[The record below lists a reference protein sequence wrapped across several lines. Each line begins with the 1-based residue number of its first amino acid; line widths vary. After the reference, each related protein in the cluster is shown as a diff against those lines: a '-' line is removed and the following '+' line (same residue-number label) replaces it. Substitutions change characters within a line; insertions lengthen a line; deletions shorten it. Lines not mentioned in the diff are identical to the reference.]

1 MLLSAG
7 GEYTATP
14 SLLLLLLLFLLLSS
28 GNSGESREDG
38 NHSPWLCWRG
48 VVVGTGE
55 GKEVEAEENDG
66 ISGASIVGGT
76 VLGTVVLG
84 TVVVGTVVVG
94 TVFVECWVGSD
105 AISKARAPSSKEPT
119 LAVSSFLLSPRTGNI
134 SSRVKVS
141 CCGGGTGF
149 SNGSCTLSFSAFH
162 SACTSVV
169 NSVVKAVGISI
180 PMFL

>member
-1 MLLSAG
+1 
-7 GEYTATP
+7 
-14 SLLLLLLLFLLLSS
+14 
-28 GNSGESREDG
+28 
-38 NHSPWLCWRG
+38 

-76 VLGTVVLG
+76 VVLGTVVLG
-84 TVVVGTVVVG
+84 TVVVGSVVVG

-119 LAVSSFLLSPRTGNI
+119 LAVGSFLLSPRAGNS

-149 SNGSCTLSFSAFH
+149 SNGSCTLSFSTFH

-169 NSVVKAVGISI
+169 NSVVNAVGKAVGISM